1 MFQELDKLFI
11 TVVLFVFVWVLKS
24 VLTARVTKSDLQPSE
39 WRRRV
44 VVNIRNGAL
53 IFLVVGMAFIWADEL
68 RTFALS
74 LVVIVGAVV
83 IATKELILCL
93 SGGLYRSITGQSR
106 IGDRIE
112 ISGMR
117 GDVIDQTLMSTTIME
132 IGPGQLTHQHTGRAI
147 VLPNALFLSNSLINE
162 TFTEE
167 YVAHT
172 FQVPLKAEEDWK
184 LAEEVLLRIANE
196 ETAEFREEAK
206 LHMQRMTQRHALE
219 TPNLEPRVILRVPE
233 AGKLLLVM
241 RIPTP
246 ARRKGRIEQA
256 ILRRF
261 MTAYYTKPE
270 LPEGPPPSSSV

>member
-1 MFQELDKLFI
+1 MLQELDKIFI
-11 TVVLFVFVWVLKS
+11 TVILFVVVYVLKT
-24 VLTARVTKSDLQPSE
+24 LILARVTAREVYPAEL
-39 WRRRV
+39 RRRI
-44 VVNIRNGAL
+44 VVNVRNGAL
-53 IFLVVGMAFIWADEL
+53 IFTIVGLAFIWADEL

-93 SGGLYRSITGQSR
+93 SGGLYRTISGQCKV
-106 IGDRIE
+106 GDRIE
-112 ISGMR
+112 VSGMR

-147 VLPNALFLSNSLINE
+147 VLPNAIFLNNSVIDE

-167 YVAHT
+167 YVAHA

-184 LAEEVLLRIANE
+184 RAEEVLLRASW
-196 ETAEFREEAK
+196 AEVSEYIEEAK
-206 LHMQRMTQRHALE
+206 RHMLGMTRRHALD
-219 TPNLEPRVILRVPE
+219 TPNLDPRVIVRIPE
-233 AGKLLLVM
+233 AGKILLII

-256 ILRRF
+256 IIRRF
-261 MTAYYTKPE
+261 LDEYYGKPA
-270 LPEGPPPSSSV
+270 EGTPDVPPPG